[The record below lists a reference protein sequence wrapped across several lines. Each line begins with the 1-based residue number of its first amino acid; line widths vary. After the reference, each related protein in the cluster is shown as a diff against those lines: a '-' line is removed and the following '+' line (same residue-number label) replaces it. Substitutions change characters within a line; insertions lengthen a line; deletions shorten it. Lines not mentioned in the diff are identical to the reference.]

1 MRGEVELNDSNL
13 VIQCQSG
20 DVDAFGLLVEKY
32 SDKAIRTA
40 YLITGRQDIAEDIA
54 QEAFIQCYYSIKQ
67 LKNVEFFK
75 TWFYKI
81 LMRTSWKMVNKAN
94 GQMKMESI
102 DKAGNYQLSDSF
114 NLQENL
120 EIRQAHEAIRQG
132 VDKLSKPLNEVIV
145 LYYYNGF
152 TIKEIAQVLDCRE
165 GTVKSRL
172 FNARKVL
179 AKGLKQK
186 GWDVLNHEEDSL
198 GKECHLHV

>member
-1 MRGEVELNDSNL
+1 MRGEVELNESNL

-40 YLITGRQDIAEDIA
+40 YLITGRQEMAEDIA

-81 LMRTSWKMVNKAN
+81 LMRTSWKMAARAK
-94 GQMKMESI
+94 GQMQVESI
-102 DKAGNYQLSDSF
+102 DRADQLPDSF
-114 NLQENL
+114 NLLENI
-120 EIRQAHEAIRQG
+120 EIQQTHEAIRQG
-132 VDKLSKPLNEVIV
+132 VDMLSKPLNEVVV

-152 TIKEIAQVLDCRE
+152 TVKEISQVLGCRE
-165 GTVKSRL
+165 GTIKSRL
-172 FNARKVL
+172 FNARKLL

-186 GWDVLNHEEDSL
+186 GWDVINYEEDSV
-198 GKECHLHV
+198 GKECHLNV

>member
-1 MRGEVELNDSNL
+1 MRGEVKLNESSL

-20 DVDAFGLLVEKY
+20 NVDAFELLVEKY

-40 YLITGRQDIAEDIA
+40 YLITGRQDMAEDIA

-67 LKNVEFFK
+67 LKNVEYFK

-81 LMRTSWKMVNKAN
+81 LMRTSWKMVARAKS
-94 GQMKMESI
+94 QLQVESI
-102 DKAGNYQLSDSF
+102 DRAGNDQLPDSF
-114 NLQENL
+114 NLLENI
-120 EIRQAHEAIRQG
+120 EIQQAHEAVRLG
-132 VDKLSKPLNEVIV
+132 VDRLSKPLNEVIV

-152 TIKEIAQVLDCRE
+152 TVKEIAQVLGCRE

-172 FNARKVL
+172 FNARKLL

-186 GWDVLNHEEDSL
+186 GWDVLNYEEDSL
-198 GKECHLHV
+198 RKECHLHV

>member
-13 VIQCQSG
+13 VIKCQSG
-20 DVDAFGLLVEKY
+20 DVDAFELLVEKY

-40 YLITGRQDIAEDIA
+40 YLITGRQEMAEDIA

-67 LKNVEFFK
+67 LKNAEFFK

-81 LMRTSWKMVNKAN
+81 LMRTSWKMVARAN
-94 GQMKMESI
+94 GQMQVESI
-102 DKAGNYQLSDSF
+102 DRAGSDHLPDSF
-114 NLQENL
+114 NLLENI
-120 EIRQAHEAIRQG
+120 EIQQAHEAIRLG
-132 VDKLSKPLNEVIV
+132 VDMLSKPLNEVVV

-152 TIKEIAQVLDCRE
+152 TVKEIAQVLDCRE

-172 FNARKVL
+172 FNARKLL

-186 GWDVLNHEEDSL
+186 GWDVINYEEDSL
-198 GKECHLHV
+198 RKECHLHV

>member
-1 MRGEVELNDSNL
+1 MRGEVELNEANL

-40 YLITGRQDIAEDIA
+40 YLITGRKDLAEDIA

-67 LKNVEFFK
+67 LKNAEFFK

-81 LMRTSWKMVNKAN
+81 LMRTSWKMAARAK
-94 GQMKMESI
+94 GQLPVESI
-102 DKAGNYQLSDSF
+102 DRAGNDQVPDSF
-114 NLQENL
+114 DLLESL
-120 EIRQAHEAIRQG
+120 EIQQAHEAIRQG
-132 VDKLSKPLNEVIV
+132 VDRLSKPLNEVIV

-152 TIKEIAQVLDCRE
+152 TVKEIAQVLDCRE

-172 FNARKVL
+172 FNARKLL
-179 AKGLKQK
+179 AKGLKEK
-186 GWDVLNHEEDSL
+186 GWDVLDYEEASL